1 MALSRKSKVPPVRFA
16 QALFLGLLLGVLS
29 VLSVPAP
36 VNPVSKEFKIVT
48 VAEDLDQPWGLAFL
62 PDGTMLVTEKIG
74 RLRLIGVGG
83 LDPRP
88 IEGLPEIFP
97 QGQGGLLDVVLHPD
111 YPRNQWIY
119 LSYSGGSPGLTGTEV
134 LRARLNLKDY
144 RLDDVKIIFK
154 MQPKL
159 DANHHFGSRL
169 LFDDKGYL
177 FITLGERGQ
186 MQESQ
191 NLGSHQGKV
200 VRLHDDGTVPKDNPF
215 VGVAGA
221 LPEIYTYGHR
231 NVQGIAMHPVT
242 RQIWTHEHG
251 PRGGDEVNILK
262 PGANYG
268 WPVITYG
275 INYDGSTITTETHRE
290 GMEQPV
296 LFWVPSIAP
305 CGMMFYT
312 GNKFPAW
319 KGNLFVGALGKMHL
333 RRVVFDNK
341 GRPVDGQ
348 ELLLELRERIRNVR
362 QGPDG
367 SIYILT
373 DSRNGSVLR
382 LE

>member
-1 MALSRKSKVPPVRFA
+1 MRIRQSILFGLFLA
-16 QALFLGLLLGVLS
+16 ALFFLG
-29 VLSVPAP
+29 P
-36 VNPVSKEFKIVT
+36 VGFASQGFEVIT
-48 VAEDLDQPWGLAFL
+48 VAQDLDQPWGLAFL
-62 PDGTMLVTEKIG
+62 PDGAMLVTEKIG
-74 RLRLIGVGG
+74 RLRVIQNGG

-88 IEGLPEIFP
+88 VEGLPEIFP
-97 QGQGGLLDVVLHPD
+97 QGQGGLLDVAIHPD
-111 YPRNQWIY
+111 YAHNQLIY

-154 MQPKL
+154 MHPKL
-159 DANHHFGSRL
+159 NSNHHFGSRL

-177 FITLGERGQ
+177 FITLGDRGQ
-186 MQESQ
+186 MQEAQ

-200 VRLHDDGTVPKDNPF
+200 VRLNDDGSVPKDNPF
-215 VGVAGA
+215 LGVPGA

-231 NVQGIAMHPVT
+231 NVQGIAIHPVT
-242 RQIWTHEHG
+242 REVWTHEHG
-251 PRGGDEVNILK
+251 PRGGDEINILR

-275 INYDGSTITTETHRE
+275 INYDGTVISNQTHRE

-296 LFWVPSIAP
+296 LYWVPSIAP

-312 GNKFPAW
+312 GERFPAW

-333 RRVVFDNK
+333 RRVVFDQN
-341 GRPVDGQ
+341 GRPAGGQ

-373 DSRNGSVLR
+373 DSRNGSVLM
-382 LE
+382 LK